1 MKKFKQVW
9 NGSLVR
15 FVEYGLDSFIMIFS
29 LMTAIQIHHSFA
41 YGYLYGWDLIIG
53 KFWHFYWPFLLV
65 YVLVTLIV
73 LKIYN
78 ATVINNT
85 YKNAMVNTALALVF
99 MNAPLII
106 YNFWRYD
113 NFIFEPWY
121 LFVVVGIEIVVYAIY
136 KRIFYKILVK
146 YDRQYAL
153 MVGPKEEIELLASKY
168 MLSKVPNRLIKYIY
182 YTDEKTKIDSS
193 IYNLIDEVD
202 SVYISENL
210 DTKAKELILDYAAYK
225 NFKEVYVVPRKM
237 DVLLIDSVFET
248 IDDSLVLHAK
258 NMHLSIEMRFLK
270 RTIDLIVSTIG
281 LIVAAIPM
289 IFVALII
296 KLQDGGPV
304 FYKQERFKRY
314 NQPFYILKF
323 RSMTHKQTKEQEQTL
338 ATRNDARIT
347 KFGKFIRATR
357 LDELPQLFNVFKG
370 DMSLVGPR
378 PYMKSVVDEAME
390 KNPDFLYRSNV
401 KPGITGLSHIYGRY
415 DTTSEERLRYD
426 LLYVRKCS
434 LWLDIKIVFLTILVM
449 FNKDAG
455 LGRARELTFNELL
468 DLKQRELVKLNDCPN
483 EVFEVLD
490 KSK

>member
-1 MKKFKQVW
+1 
-9 NGSLVR
+9 
-15 FVEYGLDSFIMIFS
+15 
-29 LMTAIQIHHSFA
+29 
-41 YGYLYGWDLIIG
+41 
-53 KFWHFYWPFLLV
+53 
-65 YVLVTLIV
+65 
-73 LKIYN
+73 
-78 ATVINNT
+78 
-85 YKNAMVNTALALVF
+85 
-99 MNAPLII
+99 
-106 YNFWRYD
+106 
-113 NFIFEPWY
+113 
-121 LFVVVGIEIVVYAIY
+121 
-136 KRIFYKILVK
+136 
-146 YDRQYAL
+146 
-153 MVGPKEEIELLASKY
+153 
-168 MLSKVPNRLIKYIY
+168 VPNRLIKYIY

-338 ATRNDARIT
+338 ATRNAARIT

-401 KPGITGLSHIYGRY
+401 KPGITG
-415 DTTSEERLRYD
+415 
-426 LLYVRKCS
+426 
-434 LWLDIKIVFLTILVM
+434 
-449 FNKDAG
+449 
-455 LGRARELTFNELL
+455 
-468 DLKQRELVKLNDCPN
+468 
-483 EVFEVLD
+483 
-490 KSK
+490 